1 MTSYEFYLKRPANNF
16 SWRPSYVRNMTNFAN
31 TIKSY
36 RKKYLEA
43 PRGSTAERKVVA
55 NFNKAYTEWMAKV
68 KSENEKRR
76 RTERAFFNNLTA
88 AKKSG
93 NAAAVNAVLA
103 RYANGGGSSARNV
116 AAAARQRSPVARR
129 PSPSRSGKQR
139 NSVNFRKA
147 MANRNLAMLKAP
159 LLAEK
164 ALLENQ
170 RNALERRIFE
180 IIRTLGQLPQ

>member
-1 MTSYEFYLKRPANNF
+1 MSYNFYLRRSNE
-16 SWRPSYVRNMTNFAN
+16 SWRPEYVRNMTNFAN

-43 PRGSTAERKVVA
+43 PRGSAAERKVVA
-55 NFNKAYTEWMAKV
+55 NFNKAYSTWVEKV
-68 KSENEKRR
+68 KNENTKRR
-76 RTERAFFNNLTA
+76 AKERAFFNNLTA

-103 RYANGGGSSARNV
+103 RYANGGASPARNV

-147 MANRNLAMLKAP
+147 MAQRNLYQLKHN
-159 LLAEK
+159 LMKEK
-164 ALLENQ
+164 A
-170 RNALERRIFE
+170 ALEYERNKLETKIFT
-180 IIRTLGQLPQ
+180 IIRKLGELPNL